1 MTWVYVDKDFFNLD
15 TNILEGN
22 FVLYSSYFCMT
33 LPISRTQKNT
43 NKTLC
48 WGGKT
53 MDDHFLSSTPLDFK
67 FPFLEKMVFFNEI
80 ITSIFPFNYD
90 TEHVLSNKH
99 ATTIKMQDQVC
110 V

>member
-1 MTWVYVDKDFFNLD
+1 
-15 TNILEGN
+15 
-22 FVLYSSYFCMT
+22 
-33 LPISRTQKNT
+33 
-43 NKTLC
+43 
-48 WGGKT
+48 

-99 ATTIKMQDQVC
+99 ATTIKMQD
-110 V
+110 